1 MIRTTKEEELIM
13 AVIAPRLEA
22 GAERESV
29 KDATFLRFVQFFGA
43 HPYTW
48 FDRPAVFD
56 ANRPYGDSF
65 TLGESLRVLVDRRI
79 IKERVINGRSL
90 YSLNRDEPSPGQ
102 SRFFG

>member
-1 MIRTTKEEELIM
+1 MIRTTKAEELNM
-13 AVIAPRLEA
+13 AEIAPRLEA
-22 GAERESV
+22 AAERESV
-29 KDATFLRFVQFFGA
+29 NVGLSLRFVLFLGA

-56 ANRPYGDSF
+56 ANRPYGDRF

-90 YSLNRDEPSPGQ
+90 YSLNRDEPSPRQ